1 MMRSVVQSSQRAVFY
16 FYLFHSIDIPSPSY
30 NYSTTT
36 STTSLLTNSSAVN
49 CTLPGVGA
57 RFQGHLVSFFSC
69 SSVFCP
75 TVAFP
80 TAADIDVATS
90 QRTAPTL
97 PMQFELGSVR
107 EGSGRI
113 CLDKPGTTAAP

>member
-1 MMRSVVQSSQRAVFY
+1 M
-16 FYLFHSIDIPSPSY
+16 
-30 NYSTTT
+30 
-36 STTSLLTNSSAVN
+36 
-49 CTLPGVGA
+49 
-57 RFQGHLVSFFSC
+57 SFFSC